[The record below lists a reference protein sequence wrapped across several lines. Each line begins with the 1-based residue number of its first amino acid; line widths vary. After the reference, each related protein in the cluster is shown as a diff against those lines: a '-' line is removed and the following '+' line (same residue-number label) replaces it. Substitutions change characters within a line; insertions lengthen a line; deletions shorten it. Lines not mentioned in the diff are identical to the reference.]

1 MKAMRLAPRTPIC
14 KPGQVVEIDESMFER
29 FRGQGVFV
37 EDEVVEPDAERDPE
51 PAVVADVD
59 VVDEPTTAPG
69 NAAGK
74 PKPTDSIEKHREYAT
89 KHGIDPKGLSRAQLV
104 KAIRDL

>member
-14 KPGQVVEIDESMFER
+14 KPGQVVEVDESMFER

-59 VVDEPTTAPG
+59 VVD
-69 NAAGK
+69 
-74 PKPTDSIEKHREYAT
+74 
-89 KHGIDPKGLSRAQLV
+89 LSL
-104 KAIRDL
+104 IHI